1 MKDYCLSKDTLNQFW
16 QLCMDLAQSGKRYRV
31 TIVEWKDKRTL
42 SMNALYWKWLGEIA
56 NQVEVGSDYYDADT
70 WHHYFKK
77 HWCPIKQIPLPVGQE
92 SVKSTAKLDKGEMSH
107 YMSRIELWAL
117 DKMVE
122 LTNPDDS
129 EYNKLKMEQE
139 K

>member
-1 MKDYCLSKDTLNQFW
+1 M
-16 QLCMDLAQSGKRYRV
+16 
-31 TIVEWKDKRTL
+31 
-42 SMNALYWKWLGEIA
+42 
-56 NQVEVGSDYYDADT
+56 
-70 WHHYFKK
+70 
-77 HWCPIKQIPLPVGQE
+77 GQE